1 MPSSVRCGGEV
12 MTRSYLPMDSK
23 RGYNGVYH
31 NFSRKHLSKYINEFS
46 FRLNEGNVRVDTQDR
61 LDSLF
66 SAMQGKT
73 ITYKELIAG

>member
-1 MPSSVRCGGEV
+1 